1 MKAALE
7 VTRRLKAA
15 SEPAKP
21 PAAKPAALA
30 TGEEKPAEPV
40 KPPAMRVWY
49 ENGRYFVEC
58 EGSVLSLGPKH
69 KAPSAYG
76 IYVHGPATG
85 GPKSAEYAEPAKMTL
100 RDRLAEMRHE
110 VDGILKR
117 GGSSHITEIINAIHT
132 VAAVV
137 EALAKEDK
145 EA

>member
-1 MKAALE
+1 
-7 VTRRLKAA
+7 
-15 SEPAKP
+15 
-21 PAAKPAALA
+21 
-30 TGEEKPAEPV
+30 
-40 KPPAMRVWY
+40 MRVWY

-132 VAAVV
+132 VARAVDD
-137 EALAKEDK
+137 LAKEAK
-145 EA
+145 Q